1 MKIIE
6 KKQYILPLFFT
17 LVTLFFAIYIT
28 RNIPPTLDLTKF
40 YYGAGLSDAILLIFM
55 PFIFNLIAI
64 PFGILFIRVYFLIS
78 KILKRN
84 YDFKITILEGEKIKG
99 FPTFT
104 RTLLPSFLS
113 LSIGLVIM
121 NFYWLINVR
130 IIGYDPTTTILFAA
144 LLTTP
149 LCSILIIPIWL
160 FHDCGIIEIK
170 RLRKDFRLSPEVN
183 SVGQFYKY
191 LLRGYA
197 GITTPIFYY
206 LTFAKIFT
214 ETEPLLQIVIFFFPI
229 ALIGYFMPLTIIYE
243 LLFNKIKKLTLR
255 IIRLE
260 KITLDEIFI

>member
-1 MKIIE
+1 ME
-6 KKQYILPLFFT
+6 KKQLILPLFFT
-17 LVTLFFAIYIT
+17 IVTVIFAIYIT
-28 RNIPPTLDLTKF
+28 RNVPPTLDLTEF
-40 YYGAGLSDAILLIFM
+40 YDGVGLSDAILLIFM

-64 PFGILFIRVYFLIS
+64 PFGILFIGVYFLIS
-78 KILKRN
+78 KIIKKN
-84 YDFKITILEGEKIKG
+84 YDFKIITLKGEKIKG

-121 NFYWLINVR
+121 NYYWLFNVR

-149 LCSILIIPIWL
+149 LCSILVIPIWV

-191 LLRGYA
+191 ILRGYA
-197 GITTPIFYY
+197 GITTPILYY

-214 ETEPLLQIVIFFFPI
+214 QADPLLQIIIFLFPI
-229 ALIGYFMPLTIIYE
+229 TLMGYFMPLTIIYE
-243 LLFNKIKKLTLR
+243 LFFNKIKKLTLR

-260 KITLDEIFI
+260 KINLDEIFT

>member
-1 MKIIE
+1 ME
-6 KKQYILPLFFT
+6 KKQLILPLFFT
-17 LVTLFFAIYIT
+17 IVTVIFAIYIT
-28 RNIPPTLDLTKF
+28 RNVPPTLDLTEF
-40 YYGAGLSDAILLIFM
+40 YDGVGLSDAILLIFM

-64 PFGILFIRVYFLIS
+64 PFGILFIGVYFLIS
-78 KILKRN
+78 KIIKKN
-84 YDFKITILEGEKIKG
+84 YDFKIITLKGEKIKG

-121 NFYWLINVR
+121 NYYWLFNVR

-149 LCSILIIPIWL
+149 LCSILVIPIWV

-170 RLRKDFRLSPEVN
+170 RVRKDFRLSPEVN

-191 LLRGYA
+191 ILRGYA
-197 GITTPIFYY
+197 GITTPILYY

-214 ETEPLLQIVIFFFPI
+214 QADPLLQ
-229 ALIGYFMPLTIIYE
+229 
-243 LLFNKIKKLTLR
+243 
-255 IIRLE
+255 
-260 KITLDEIFI
+260 

>member
-1 MKIIE
+1 M
-6 KKQYILPLFFT
+6 
-17 LVTLFFAIYIT
+17 
-28 RNIPPTLDLTKF
+28 D
-40 YYGAGLSDAILLIFM
+40 
-55 PFIFNLIAI
+55 
-64 PFGILFIRVYFLIS
+64 YFLIS
-78 KILKRN
+78 KIIKKN
-84 YDFKITILEGEKIKG
+84 YDFKIITLKGEKIKG

-121 NFYWLINVR
+121 NYYWLFNVR

-149 LCSILIIPIWL
+149 LCSILVIPIWV

-191 LLRGYA
+191 ILRGYA
-197 GITTPIFYY
+197 GITTPILYY

-214 ETEPLLQIVIFFFPI
+214 QADPLLQIIIFLFPI
-229 ALIGYFMPLTIIYE
+229 TLMGYFMPLTIIYE
-243 LLFNKIKKLTLR
+243 LFFNKIKKLTLR

-260 KITLDEIFI
+260 KINLDEIFT

>member
-1 MKIIE
+1 
-6 KKQYILPLFFT
+6 
-17 LVTLFFAIYIT
+17 
-28 RNIPPTLDLTKF
+28 
-40 YYGAGLSDAILLIFM
+40 M

>member
-1 MKIIE
+1 ME
-6 KKQYILPLFFT
+6 KKQLILPLFFT
-17 LVTLFFAIYIT
+17 IVTIIFAIFIT
-28 RNIPPTLDLTKF
+28 RNIPPFLDLTKI
-40 YYGAGLSDAILLIFM
+40 YPGVGISDAIFLNFM

-84 YDFKITILEGEKIKG
+84 YDFKIIILEGEKIKG

-149 LCSILIIPIWL
+149 ICSILVIPIWV

-191 LLRGYA
+191 ILRGYA

-206 LTFAKIFT
+206 LTFVKIFT
-214 ETEPLLQIVIFFFPI
+214 EADPFLQIVIFLFPI
-229 ALIGYFMPLTIIYE
+229 GLMGFFMPLTIIYE
-243 LLFNKIKKLTLR
+243 LLFKKIQKLTLR

-260 KITLDEIFI
+260 KITLEEIFI

>member
-1 MKIIE
+1 ME
-6 KKQYILPLFFT
+6 KKQLILPLFLT
-17 LVTLFFAIYIT
+17 IVTLIFAIYIT
-28 RNIPPTLDLTKF
+28 RNIPPTLDLTRI
-40 YYGAGLSDAILLIFM
+40 YPGLGLSDAILLNFM

-64 PFGILFIRVYFLIS
+64 PFGILIIGVYFLIS
-78 KILKRN
+78 KIIKKN
-84 YDFKITILEGEKIKG
+84 YDFKIITLKGEKIKG

-121 NFYWLINVR
+121 NYYWLFNVR

-144 LLTTP
+144 LLTTT
-149 LCSILIIPIWL
+149 LCSILVIPIWV

-191 LLRGYA
+191 ILRGYA
-197 GITTPIFYY
+197 GITTPILYY

-214 ETEPLLQIVIFFFPI
+214 QADPLLQIIILLFPI
-229 ALIGYFMPLTIIYE
+229 TLMGYFMPLTIIYE
-243 LLFNKIKKLTLR
+243 LFFNKIKKLTLR

-260 KITLDEIFI
+260 KIYLDEIFT

>member
-1 MKIIE
+1 ME
-6 KKQYILPLFFT
+6 KKQLILPIFFT
-17 LVTLFFAIYIT
+17 LVTIIFAIYIT

-40 YYGAGLSDAILLIFM
+40 YHGVGLSDAILLNFM
-55 PFIFNLIAI
+55 PFVFNLIAI
-64 PFGILFIRVYFLIS
+64 PFGILFIGVYFLIS

-84 YDFKITILEGEKIKG
+84 YDFKIIILEGEKIKG

-121 NFYWLINVR
+121 NYYWLFNVR
-130 IIGYDPTTTILFAA
+130 IIGYNPTTTILFAA
-144 LLTTP
+144 LLTAP
-149 LCSILIIPIWL
+149 FCSILVIPIWL

-191 LLRGYA
+191 ILRGYV

-206 LTFAKIFT
+206 LIFAKIFT
-214 ETEPLLQIVIFFFPI
+214 EADPLLQIVIFFFPI

-243 LLFNKIKKLTLR
+243 LLFNKIKNLTLR

-260 KITLDEIFI
+260 KINLDEIFI